1 MPGAAGIVLAGGAS
15 ARMGTAKAALEWH
28 GSTLLRRVTGV
39 LARAAGGPV
48 VVVRAA
54 GQPLPPLTAWVEV
67 IEDPRPGLG
76 PVQGI
81 AAGLAAVASRA
92 EFAFVCA
99 TDMPFL
105 HPAFVRAVLAA
116 AGGETGGSGPGDRP
130 GTVLPGAAP
139 PDAVLPVARGYPQ
152 PLAAVYRTALAAEAG
167 RRAAAGQLRLR
178 SLLQNCVVRRQ
189 GEAALLGCR
198 ELAAVDPGLESLA
211 NLNTPADYARARARP
226 APGITVA
233 SGAEAGGAGR
243 PARAATLAQAAAA
256 AGLGLSR
263 AATVRG
269 SGDTTALRTEDGEF
283 PLVSG
288 DEVRFG
294 A

>member
-28 GSTLLRRVTGV
+28 GSTLVRRVTGV
-39 LARAAGGPV
+39 LARAVGGPV

-54 GQPLPPLTAWVEV
+54 AQPLPPLASGVEV
-67 IEDPRPGLG
+67 IEDPRAGLG

-81 AAGLAAVASRA
+81 AAGLAAVAGRA

-105 HPAFVRAVLAA
+105 HPMFVRAVLAA
-116 AGGETGGSGPGDRP
+116 AGGETGGNGPGTRLNMM
-130 GTVLPGAAP
+130 VPGAAR
-139 PDAVLPVARGYPQ
+139 PDAVLPVAGGYPQ
-152 PLAAVYRTALAAEAG
+152 PLAAAYRTALAAEAG
-167 RRAAAGQLRLR
+167 RRAAAGQLRLGL
-178 SLLQNCVVRRQ
+178 LLQDCAVRRLD
-189 GEAALLGCR
+189 EDALLGCR
-198 ELAAVDPGLESLA
+198 ELAALDPGLESLI
-211 NLNTPADYARARARP
+211 NLNTPEDYARARARP
-226 APGITVA
+226 APEITVA
-233 SGAEAGGAGR
+233 SGAPAGGAAR

-256 AGLGLSR
+256 AGPGLPL

-269 SGDTTALRTEDGEF
+269 RGATTAVRTDDGEF

-288 DEVRFG
+288 DQVRFG
-294 A
+294 P